1 MWSAAAEYDRFMGRW
16 SREVAQQALAAMH
29 VPAGARWLDVGCGTG
44 PVVAAITEFCD
55 PSVVVGVDPSAD
67 FIRVAKRQHRPS
79 VRFQQAVAEQ
89 LPFEDGSFDATVSG
103 LMLNFTDDPAAALA
117 EMVRVTRPGGTVVTY
132 VWDYD
137 HPGFFLTLVWKTLEE
152 SFGGPAA
159 GDERGRWTL
168 CSPSGLRDLAA
179 ASPLVGPAVWT
190 IEVDTPLTGSDELWE
205 GLLWGLGP
213 SGAAVT
219 GLPPEHQAK
228 LRTRLEANWPDDVA
242 ELTARAIAVRG
253 TAP

>member
-1 MWSAAAEYDRFMGRW
+1 MWTAAADYDLFMGRW
-16 SREVAQQALAAMH
+16 SREAAQQALAAVD

-44 PVVAAITEFCD
+44 QVAAVIAESCD
-55 PSVVVGVDPSAD
+55 PCDVVGVDPSAD
-67 FIRVAKRQHRPS
+67 FVHAAKRQHRPN
-79 VRFQQAVAEQ
+79 VRFHQAFAEQ

-117 EMVRVTRPGGTVVTY
+117 EMARVTRPGGTVAAY

-137 HPGFFLTLVWKTLEE
+137 HPGFFLTRVWKALEE
-152 SFGGPAA
+152 TLGYRAA
-159 GDERGRWTL
+159 GDERGRWPL
-168 CSPSGLRDLAA
+168 CSPSGLRDLAV
-179 ASPLVGPAVWT
+179 ASPLVAPTVWT
-190 IEVDTPLTGSDELWE
+190 IEIHTPLTGSDELWE

-219 GLPPEHQAK
+219 GLSRHDQAK
-228 LRTRLEANWPDDVA
+228 LRTRLEANWPADTA
-242 ELTARAIAVRG
+242 ELTARAIAARG